1 MIGGLDHATAGDLLD
16 RLAAAILDF
25 DGEAVVDLCTPDAD
39 VWLDPF
45 GSPLVGPLDLRR
57 GLLDAAAIGEQ
68 VELTIERHWVV
79 APTILAAWHAGYV
92 HRQTRARVRFAGFLT
107 LEIADDGRIRKAR
120 TWAVRRES
128 AA

>member
-1 MIGGLDHATAGDLLD
+1 MTGGLDHAAAGDLLD
-16 RLAAAILDF
+16 RLAAALVDF
-25 DGEAVVDLCTPDAD
+25 DGDALVELCTPDVA
-39 VWLDPF
+39 VWEDPF
-45 GSPLVGPLDLRR
+45 GPPFVGPLDLRR
-57 GLLDAAAIGEQ
+57 RLLDVAAIGEQ

-107 LEIADDGRIRKAR
+107 LGVADDGRIRKAR

-128 AA
+128 AS